1 LNALMNRRHAA
12 CGHLHVLALEQRVF
26 AQAGRVAIGQVV
38 HITQAV
44 AQFGVGAQREDAAVH
59 IHRGVVLDRAAVGG
73 GNVVIG
79 IAVGLQ
85 HFHGL
90 GQQGGALFVGECAQ
104 GGTAFFAGEAEGL
117 GQIDAG
123 GVDAYQFGAEN
134 GVEQG
139 GARAGACLPAASD
152 EVFKQL
158 SGHVVVLKK

>member
-1 LNALMNRRHAA
+1 
-12 CGHLHVLALEQRVF
+12 LEQRVF

-38 HITQAV
+38 HVTQTV

-59 IHRGVVLDRAAVGG
+59 VHRSVVFDRAAVGCG
-73 GNVVIG
+73 DVVIG

-90 GQQGGALFVGECAQ
+90 SQQGGALLVGERTQ
-104 GGTAFFAGEAEGL
+104 GGTAFFAGKVEGL
-117 GQIDAG
+117 GQVNAG
-123 GVDAYQFGAEN
+123 GVDADQFGAED
-134 GVEQG
+134 GVEQRG
-139 GARAGACLPAASD
+139 AGARASLPTARD